1 MKNRFLA
8 APYPKNAL
16 FLGTPVAATAFE
28 PDCTPPQ
35 RRCVFGDPGAQL
47 IQVELQRPT
56 PKNDAS
62 SGTPDPAPAK
72 AWLKFRAASLE
83 KARTSQLF
91 QVSAASAYS
100 QLLKSF
106 VYIQDRWGSG

>member
-47 IQVELQRPT
+47 IQVELLRRRLKPGS
-56 PKNDAS
+56 N
-62 SGTPDPAPAK
+62 SG
-72 AWLKFRAASLE
+72 R
-83 KARTSQLF
+83 
-91 QVSAASAYS
+91 
-100 QLLKSF
+100 LLAIF
-106 VYIQDRWGSG
+106 PIFHVL